1 MEETTL
7 IGNLGGDPILRYTD
21 TGKAVAHFN
30 IAVNSYSNQEDQTT
44 WYKITVW
51 ENLAENANR
60 YLNRGDK
67 VLVRGRLSTEHYTN
81 EASGENHCNL
91 ALNVRRIEYLSSKK
105 EPEES

>member
-7 IGNLGGDPILRYTD
+7 TGNLGSDPILRYTD
-21 TGKAVAHFN
+21 SGKAVANFN
-30 IAVNSYSNQEDQTT
+30 LAVNSYQEEQAT
-44 WYKITVW
+44 WYKITLW
-51 ENLAENANR
+51 ENLAENANK

-67 VLVRGRLSTEHYTN
+67 VLVRGRVSTEHYTN